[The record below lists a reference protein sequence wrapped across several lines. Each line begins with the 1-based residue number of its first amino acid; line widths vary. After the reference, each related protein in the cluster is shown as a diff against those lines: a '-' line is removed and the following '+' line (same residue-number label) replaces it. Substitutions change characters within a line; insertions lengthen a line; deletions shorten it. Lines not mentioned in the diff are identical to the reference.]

1 MSNLRVK
8 GSKQKRTLPIA
19 QQSSESL
26 QAQIASF
33 LNSGGVI
40 EEIPRG
46 VSGQIFTPIGKN
58 HSNRP

>member
-8 GSKQKRTLPIA
+8 GSNQKRSVLTVQ
-19 QQSSESL
+19 QQSSELL
-26 QAQIASF
+26 QAQVASF

-46 VSGQIFTPIGKN
+46 VSGQVFTQIGKK
-58 HSNRP
+58 S

>member
-8 GSKQKRTLPIA
+8 GSNQKRTVPTA

-26 QAQIASF
+26 QAQVASF
-33 LNSGGVI
+33 LSSGGVI

-46 VSGQIFTPIGKN
+46 VSGQVFTQIGKR
-58 HSNRP
+58 S